1 MKNLINSKISIYRET
16 IVDKLVQIL
25 QEKIL
30 SGQLKPRTRL
40 SEAAVAKE
48 YGVSRVPAREA
59 LQRLEEMKL
68 IRKNHLGREVVEFS
82 PDEFEEI
89 YELKNVIEAYG
100 AMRGCLEAQK
110 EELTKIKSIIDQM
123 EKCISKGDLNSL
135 RHLNYEFHDLLVSC
149 CRNKILIDTYQS
161 LVKKIRWA
169 TILSLEL
176 PMRPKE
182 SFKEH
187 KEIFKAFLNKDSEKV
202 RLLLEK
208 HSKENLHRVVSQMKA
223 KRAKKMNEKW

>member
-1 MKNLINSKISIYRET
+1 MKSSINSRITVYRET

-40 SEAAVAKE
+40 SEAGVAKE

-89 YELKNVIEAYG
+89 YELKNVIEAFG
-100 AMRGCLEAQK
+100 AMRGSIKAQK

-123 EKCISKGDLNSL
+123 EKCISKGDLTSL
-135 RHLNYEFHDLLVSC
+135 RHLNHEFHDLLVSC
-149 CRNKILIDTYQS
+149 CGNKMLIETYQT
-161 LVKKIRWA
+161 LVRQIRWA
-169 TILSLEL
+169 TSLSLEL
-176 PMRPKE
+176 PTRPKE
-182 SFKEH
+182 AFSEH
-187 KEIFKAFLNKDSEKV
+187 KEIFEAFRNKDSKKV
-202 RLLLEK
+202 RILLEK
-208 HSKENLHRVVSQMKA
+208 HSEENLKRVLSQMKE
-223 KRAKKMNEKW
+223 KRGEKMKEQK